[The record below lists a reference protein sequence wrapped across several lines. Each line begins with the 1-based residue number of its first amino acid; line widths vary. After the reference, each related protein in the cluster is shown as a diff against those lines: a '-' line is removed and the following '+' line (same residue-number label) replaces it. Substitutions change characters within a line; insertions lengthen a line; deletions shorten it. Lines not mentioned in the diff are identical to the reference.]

1 MCLVL
6 YVYAP
11 RRPEVARVCVLYVLC
26 VYPLRGIVCNG
37 FTCVI
42 LLTLR
47 WAHATVLSSV
57 APLGT
62 WVLALGATRPPSQLP
77 LSQFSRLKHVFM

>member
-6 YVYAP
+6 YMYAP

-47 WAHATVLSSV
+47 WAHATVARSC
-57 APLGT
+57 
-62 WVLALGATRPPSQLP
+62 
-77 LSQFSRLKHVFM
+77 